1 MLCFLE
7 NLFAAIGLLALIGA
21 CGLLLLSL
29 EQHSIPQHCDVRI
42 QSASGVSC
50 YMVRERKEYRK

>member
-21 CGLLLLSL
+21 GGLLVLSL
-29 EQHSIPQHCDVRI
+29 EQHSLPQHCDVRI
-42 QSASGVSC
+42 QSANGTSC
-50 YMVRERKEYRK
+50 YIVKERK

>member
-1 MLCFLE
+1 MLRFLE

-42 QSASGVSC
+42 QSANGTSC
-50 YMVRERKEYRK
+50 YIVKERK